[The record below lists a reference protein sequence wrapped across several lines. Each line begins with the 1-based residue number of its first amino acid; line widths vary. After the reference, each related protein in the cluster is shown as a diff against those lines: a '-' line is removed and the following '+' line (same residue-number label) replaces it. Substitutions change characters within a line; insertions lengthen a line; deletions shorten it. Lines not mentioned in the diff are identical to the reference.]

1 MNHFNVSLIKS
12 LFRIVGCIVG
22 IVLAIIGLFVPAICV
37 LGGSLLVAEFLGI
50 LEEKVDKRKEE

>member
-12 LFRIVGCIVG
+12 ALRILGCLTSIPF
-22 IVLAIIGLFVPAICV
+22 AITGMLIPCICV
-37 LGGSLLVAEFLGI
+37 LSGSLIAAEFLGI